1 MVLEVNDLCYRYNDK
16 FSINDISLIID
27 KYHFIGIV
35 GPNGSGK
42 STLLKN
48 IYRLLKPQ
56 SGSVVID
63 GKDVDKMSY
72 RESAKI
78 MAIVGQENDD
88 DIDYTVKEMVL
99 MGRTPHK
106 KLFDINNQDDY
117 KLVEEALSKVGL
129 LEMIDYRFND
139 LSGGEKQRV
148 RLARALVQQPKI
160 LILDEPTNH
169 LDIYYQLLLFDILKK
184 EKMIV
189 ISVIHDLNIAC
200 MFCDYVYVM
209 NNGYLYQEG
218 KIEDVFN
225 EKLIK
230 DVFKVNSIIERG
242 KQLRI
247 NYLPL
252 KGDCNEEDS
261 N

>member
-1 MVLEVNDLCYRYNDK
+1 MVLEVNNLNYRYNDK
-16 FSINDISLIID
+16 FSITDISLIID
-27 KYHFIGIV
+27 KYRFIGVI

-56 SGSVVID
+56 SGSVKID
-63 GKDVDKMSY
+63 DKDVDEMSY
-72 RESAKI
+72 KESAKI
-78 MAIVGQENDD
+78 MAIVGQENDN

-106 KLFDINNQDDY
+106 KLLELNNQNDY
-117 KLVEEALSKVGL
+117 QLVKEALAKVGL

-200 MFCDYVYVM
+200 MFCDYIYVM
-209 NNGYLYQEG
+209 NNGYLYKEG
-218 KIEDVFN
+218 IIEDVFN
-225 EKLIK
+225 EELVK
-230 DVFKVNSIIERG
+230 DVFKVNCIIEKG

-252 KGDCNEEDS
+252 KGDKDE
-261 N
+261 